1 MKKLKFI
8 TSLMGLI
15 VSLNFISCGSD
26 SNNKSFLA
34 EAQNGEQQTSYS
46 IVGKWETEVSHR
58 DNKYLVNFTFDD
70 EDNFTLR
77 SQKNNN
83 EVESRSGQWS
93 KNGDKI
99 YLYIKGEK
107 GVGVVNILSLD
118 EHSLVIHFDGE
129 SEDEIYYFTRSD

>member
-1 MKKLKFI
+1 MKKILFI
-8 TSLMGLI
+8 PILMSVMVCFTI
-15 VSLNFISCGSD
+15 ISCDSG
-26 SNNKSFLA
+26 SNNKSFQA

-46 IVGKWETEVSHR
+46 IVGEWETEVSHR

-99 YLYIKGEK
+99 YLYIKGKK